1 MTTEGD
7 EIHPAASPVSVGI
20 RGLCP
25 RCQKG
30 RLFQSYLRLANRC
43 EVCGLDFEFADPA
56 DGPAFFAMMTATA
69 PVLLF
74 AIWFQAKFD
83 LSYWWQI
90 PTTLPL
96 AAVLCLALLRP
107 LKGWLV
113 CSQYVHKAQQG
124 SIDYDFHRQ
133 AKLDED
139 SKSSQR
145 DK

>member
-1 MTTEGD
+1 
-7 EIHPAASPVSVGI
+7 
-20 RGLCP
+20 
-25 RCQKG
+25 
-30 RLFQSYLRLANRC
+30 
-43 EVCGLDFEFADPA
+43 LDFEFADPA
-56 DGPAFFAMMTATA
+56 DGPAFFAMMIATA

-124 SIDYDFHRQ
+124 TIDYDFHRK

-139 SKSSQR
+139 SQSSQR